1 MNSII
6 VTTDYTKES
15 RSAVNYAARLA
26 LLTKSELLVLH
37 ATNIPV
43 VSDAFID
50 VSITLDELDRGDK
63 LKMEELVR
71 QIGSKYGP
79 ALKIKGNSEIGLTNE
94 LLEDLANKSSN
105 CLVVMGMKHV
115 DRFTELLFG
124 STSTVM
130 VGRLHC
136 PLMIIPQDARFRPWK
151 KLAFAFD
158 DKDFPTDSGISLIKD
173 LKDKFDS
180 KYHYIHIV
188 DDDNPIRQMHTI
200 ENVKDY
206 LEQTAQ
212 VHFVDAGDS
221 TTVEALEDWV
231 RRFKCNV
238 LVMVARKK
246 TLLER
251 IFKGSHSKSMAFKS
265 AVPLLILSE
274 NNKNNPWK

>member
-6 VTTDYTKES
+6 VTSDFTKES

-26 LLTKSELLVLH
+26 LLTRSELLVLH

-50 VSITLDELDRGDK
+50 VSITLDELDRSDK
-63 LKMEELVR
+63 EKMDELVR
-71 QIGSKYGP
+71 QISSKYGP
-79 ALKIKGNSEIGLTNE
+79 ALKIKGNSEIGLTTE
-94 LLEDLANKSSN
+94 LLEDLTESHQN

-124 STSTVM
+124 STSTDM
-130 VGRLHC
+130 VGRLNC

-151 KLAFAFD
+151 KIAFAFD
-158 DKDFPTDSGISLIKD
+158 DKDFPTDSGVSLIKG
-173 LKDKFDS
+173 LEEKFES
-180 KYHYIHIV
+180 KFHYIHII
-188 DDDNPIRQMHTI
+188 DDNNPIRQVQTI

-206 LEQTAQ
+206 LGQTAQ
-212 VHFVDAGDS
+212 VHFVDSGDHA
-221 TTVEALEDWV
+221 TVEALEDWV
-231 RRFKCNV
+231 RRYKCNV
-238 LVMVARKK
+238 LVMVARKH

-251 IFKGSHSKSMAFKS
+251 TFKSSHSRKMAFKS